1 MQRPQTLL
9 PGNFRNRLENRGM
22 LIGNHLSLRTL
33 QLTPTPKKPV
43 ATGPRYNCQSCSP
56 PRERVVKI
64 TVNPSLFE
72 LFKIGIGPSSSHTVG
87 PMRAALR
94 FSRQLASTGLLHRTA
109 KLNVD
114 LYGSLAL
121 TGIGHG
127 TDRAI
132 LLGLLGEA
140 PDTVD
145 PATVEASIA
154 AIRSTGQ
161 LALAG
166 SVTTPFTDAENLH
179 FHRNQMYPDPAV
191 VSHPNGMRFTAFD
204 LDGALLADEVFYS
217 IGGGFIV
224 SEAERTAESL
234 TSARTVPY
242 PFRSSADLLSTAKQH
257 NLTIAN
263 LLLANEVALLNDPTI
278 TINRPQPAS
287 IEAPSEAQARVP
299 HPSQSHRGEWGE
311 QSSQRHGESAAQ
323 SAEEKIR
330 ASILTLWQVMQQC
343 TTRGI
348 ATEGILPGGLNVR
361 RRAHRLAERLNT
373 IGSKDPLAPIDWVT
387 VYAMA
392 VNEENAAGG
401 RVVTAPTNG
410 AAGVIPAIAHYY
422 MRFVEV
428 TEAQSNA
435 PQANQKQA
443 DLAKEQAAKEEG
455 LIRYFLTAAAIG
467 ILYKENASISGAEVG
482 CQGEV
487 GVACS
492 MAAGGLVAAL
502 GGNNKQVECAAEIGM
517 EHNLGMTC
525 DPIGGLVQ
533 IPCIERNAM
542 GAVKAVN
549 ACRLAMD
556 EGGEHKVSLDQV
568 IKTMYETGRDM
579 QSRYKETSLGG
590 LAVNVIEC

>member
-1 MQRPQTLL
+1 
-9 PGNFRNRLENRGM
+9 
-22 LIGNHLSLRTL
+22 
-33 QLTPTPKKPV
+33 
-43 ATGPRYNCQSCSP
+43 
-56 PRERVVKI
+56 
-64 TVNPSLFE
+64 VNTSLFE

-94 FSRQLASTGLLHRTA
+94 FSRQLQFENLLEKTA
-109 KLNVD
+109 KVTVD

-145 PATVEASIA
+145 PATVETKIA
-154 AIRSTGQ
+154 ATRANNS

-166 SVTTPFTDAENLH
+166 RVTIPFFEAENLNFRH
-179 FHRNQMYPDPAV
+179 NQMYPDPAV
-191 VSHPNGMRFTAFD
+191 HSHPNGMRFTAFD
-204 LDGALLADEVFYS
+204 NAGALLADEVFYS

-234 TSARTVPY
+234 TNARTVPY
-242 PFRSSADLLSTAKQH
+242 PFRSAADLLSTAKQH
-257 NLTIAN
+257 NLTIAE
-263 LLLANEVALLNDPTI
+263 LLLANEVALLNDAKI
-278 TINRPQPAS
+278 SINRPRSTPT
-287 IEAPSEAQARVP
+287 
-299 HPSQSHRGEWGE
+299 
-311 QSSQRHGESAAQ
+311 SSQPNLSP
-323 SAEEKIR
+323 EEKILT
-330 ASILTLWQVMQQC
+330 SILALWHTMQQC
-343 TTRGI
+343 TERGI

-361 RRAHRLAERLNT
+361 RRAHRLADRLNT

-410 AAGVIPAIAHYY
+410 AAGVIPAIANYY
-422 MRFVEV
+422 TRFIEG
-428 TEAQSNA
+428 TPE
-435 PQANQKQA
+435 
-443 DLAKEQAAKEEG
+443 EKEEG
-455 LIRYFLTAAAIG
+455 IIRYFLTAAAIG

-502 GGNNKQVECAAEIGM
+502 GGTNEQVEHAAEIAM

-533 IPCIERNAM
+533 IPCIERNGM
-542 GAVKAVN
+542 GAVKAIN
-549 ACRLAMD
+549 ACRMAMHESGD
-556 EGGEHKVSLDQV
+556 HKLSLDQV
-568 IKTMYETGRDM
+568 IATMYQTGLDM
-579 QSRYKETSLGG
+579 QSRYKETSLAG
-590 LAVNVIEC
+590 LALNIIEC